1 MSYALTPITQAER
14 ALAEAASIDD
24 LKDVRAFAS
33 AMQKGARARGMGIE
47 AENQAAELVLRA
59 ERRIGQALRDM
70 LENGERAKGGG
81 KPVLDALSIAAG
93 RAQGALRGTTKS
105 ELPTLADLGLTN
117 SRQAW
122 EWQQLALLDE
132 DTFERMLS
140 EAKHL
145 KERIAK
151 VNFYRVKAKAKDE
164 SAGKTKEDS
173 GFLQLRAGAYAL
185 LGWQVDAT
193 GEGGPTTNGLL
204 ALPNDELLAVA
215 NIIRALA
222 DAYNEVRK
230 VR

>member
-1 MSYALTPITQAER
+1 MSNELSTITQAQR
-14 ALAEAASIDD
+14 MLAEATTVDE

-33 AMQKGARARGMGIE
+33 AMQSGARARKLGIE
-47 AENQAAELVLRA
+47 AENKAAEVVLRA
-59 ERRIGQALRDM
+59 EREIGKHILALKDSGAIRM
-70 LENGERAKGGG
+70 GAPKKVLGGDE
-81 KPVLDALSIAAG
+81 VE
-93 RAQGALRGTTKS
+93 TT
-105 ELPTLADLGLTN
+105 LTQVTGLHAHDK
-117 SRQAW
+117 RLW
-122 EWQQLALLDE
+122 EWQQVASLDDE
-132 DTFERMLS
+132 VFERLLS
-140 EAKHL
+140 EARHL

-151 VNFYRVKAKAKDE
+151 VNFYRVRAKAKDE

-193 GEGGPTTNGLL
+193 GEGGPTKNGLL